1 LHHAKGEQDRGVSTL
16 ALPRTIALMKNPW
29 NQFSLDAQLARKV
42 TQRIDPLLTDP
53 AGVPNGKSKR
63 RQLSRDEA
71 TKLTKSLIEAVG
83 HASVFAANGPLPNR
97 VRGLGRPPD
106 NSVLIFIDDII
117 RACEV
122 AGLKPGLRYVKPE
135 SLPVRIYK
143 VGRGEACSTVGGRRP
158 RTSRRAGGA

>member
-1 LHHAKGEQDRGVSTL
+1 
-16 ALPRTIALMKNPW
+16 MKNPW

-143 VGRGEACSTVGGRRP
+143 ELAPLIWPGSTTAPRRSFERWQRHRDSLVRG
-158 RTSRRAGGA
+158 